1 MNKEPAISVV
11 VPVYNGETYLRE
23 AIDSVLSQNLTDFEL
38 ILVNDGSTDKSE
50 DIILSYKDPRIVY
63 LKKEKN
69 SGIIDTLNLGL
80 EKSKGKYI
88 VRMDAD
94 DVSLPGRF
102 AKQFAFM
109 EAHPVVGAA
118 GTAYRSI
125 SEKGSKDFFVA
136 TDPEVLRTLL
146 LFNSCLCHPSVIIR
160 KDILTEHQ
168 IRYSDQYKHAED
180 YDLWVQISK
189 VSQLTNLPEILLN
202 YRHHE
207 KQGTQVHN
215 TVQKE
220 SAAAIR
226 KKYLHELGFSCTEE
240 QLKIH
245 SIIGAGQLIDTKEIL
260 GEIENWLLHLVLEN
274 IEKNIIQPKHFNA
287 VIGKMWFDSCG
298 MTNLGLYAFNT
309 FHRSGLS
316 SLYHG
321 GRLKLL
327 AKCLLRSSKK

>member
-1 MNKEPAISVV
+1 M
-11 VPVYNGETYLRE
+11 PVYNGEAFLRE
-23 AIDSVLSQNLTDFEL
+23 AIDSILSQELTGFEL
-38 ILVNDGSTDKSE
+38 IVVNDGSTDKSE

-63 LKKEKN
+63 VKKEKN

-80 EKSKGKYI
+80 EKSQGKYI

-102 AKQFAFM
+102 AKQVAFM
-109 EAHPVVGAA
+109 EEHPVVGAA

-125 SEKGSKDFFVA
+125 SAKGSKNFYVY
-136 TDPEVLRTLL
+136 TEPEALRTLL

-160 KDILTEHQ
+160 KDVLTENK
-168 IRYSDQYKHAED
+168 IRYSDHYKHAED

-189 VSQLTNLPEILLN
+189 VSKLTNLPEILLN

-215 TVQKE
+215 TVQKA

-226 KKYLHELGFSCTEE
+226 KRYLQELGFSCNEE
-240 QLKIH
+240 QLKVH
-245 SIIGAGQLIDTKEIL
+245 SIIGSGQLINTKEIL
-260 GEIENWLLHLVLEN
+260 GEVENWFLHLVFEN

-309 FHRSGLS
+309 FRRSGLS
-316 SLYHG
+316 SLHPG
-321 GRLKLL
+321 GRMKLL
-327 AKCLLRSSKK
+327 AKCMLRSSKK